1 MGSRPDE
8 QPAVKAGS
16 MAVAPVF
23 CKITAQYE
31 HMESQTVPMNKAP
44 TQRRKLLFAGVAS
57 AAALAGAGL
66 ATWRYSLREP
76 EDGALAA
83 LWALEAELPSGGVYK
98 LAKLKGKPLVVNF
111 WATWCPPCIEEMPL
125 LDSFYRQH
133 ASKGWQMVGLAADH
147 ANAVTKF
154 LGKTPV
160 KFPTPLAGLDGI
172 ELSRTLG
179 NISGALPFTV
189 VINSQ
194 GAIALRHMGK
204 LSVEQIA
211 DFTKII

>member
-1 MGSRPDE
+1 MR
-8 QPAVKAGS
+8 
-16 MAVAPVF
+16 
-23 CKITAQYE
+23 II
-31 HMESQTVPMNKAP
+31 SQK
-44 TQRRKLLFAGVAS
+44 RRRLLFAGVAG
-57 AAALAGAGL
+57 AATVAGASL
-66 ATWRYSLREP
+66 ALWRYRLAEP
-76 EDGALAA
+76 ENGVLSA
-83 LWALEAELPSGGVYK
+83 LWALEAELPTGGVYK

-111 WATWCPPCIEEMPL
+111 WATWCPPCVEEMPL
-125 LDSFYRQH
+125 LDAFYKQH
-133 ASKGWQMVGLAADH
+133 AANGWQMVGIAADT

-160 KFPTPLAGLDGI
+160 QFPTPLAGLAGI

>member
-1 MGSRPDE
+1 LHLFS
-8 QPAVKAGS
+8 
-16 MAVAPVF
+16 
-23 CKITAQYE
+23 CKIAAQYK
-31 HMESQTVPMNKAP
+31 HMESQTAQMNKASP
-44 TQRRKLLFAGVAS
+44 QRRKLLFAGVAS

-83 LWALEAELPSGGVYK
+83 LWALESELPTGGVYK
-98 LAKLKGKPLVVNF
+98 LNQLRGKPLVVNF
-111 WATWCPPCIEEMPL
+111 WATWCPPCVEEMPL
-125 LDSFYRQH
+125 LDAFYRQNVE
-133 ASKGWQMVGLAADH
+133 KGWQMVGIAADN

-160 KFPTPLAGLDGI
+160 QFPTPLAGLAGI

-179 NISGALPFTV
+179 NVSGALPFTV

-204 LSVEQIA
+204 LSVEQIN
-211 DFTKII
+211 DFAKIT

>member
-1 MGSRPDE
+1 MNTPLPDIT
-8 QPAVKAGS
+8 
-16 MAVAPVF
+16 PVSPS
-23 CKITAQYE
+23 K
-31 HMESQTVPMNKAP
+31 
-44 TQRRKLLFAGVAS
+44 RRWLWAGVAG
-57 AAALAGAGL
+57 AAAVAGAGW
-66 ATWRYSLREP
+66 ATWRYRLREP

-111 WATWCPPCIEEMPL
+111 WATWCPPCVEEMPL
-125 LDSFYRQH
+125 LDAFYQQN
-133 ASKGWQMVGLAADH
+133 AAKGWQMVGLAADN

-160 KFPTPLAGLDGI
+160 QFPTPLAGLSGI

-179 NISGALPFTV
+179 NLSGALPFTV

-204 LSVEQIA
+204 LSAEQIA
-211 DFTKII
+211 DFAKIT

>member
-1 MGSRPDE
+1 MQAQSDP
-8 QPAVKAGS
+8 K
-16 MAVAPVF
+16 VA
-23 CKITAQYE
+23 
-31 HMESQTVPMNKAP
+31 ESS
-44 TQRRKLLFAGVAS
+44 RRKSLLLAS
-57 AAALAGAGL
+57 AAIASAVAGAGW
-66 ATWRYSLREP
+66 ATWRYRLREP

-83 LWALEAELPSGGVYK
+83 LWALEAELPTGGVYK

-111 WATWCPPCIEEMPL
+111 WATWCPPCVEEMPL
-125 LDSFYRQH
+125 LDAFYKQH
-133 ASKGWQMVGLAADH
+133 AANGWQMVGIAADT

-160 KFPTPLAGLDGI
+160 QFPTPLAGLAGI

-204 LSVEQIA
+204 LSAEQIA